1 MFDEE
6 ILLIFQDQQEEKNIV
21 FFRKF
26 PYNDTYINALM
37 CSDESTRALIQPLT
51 FL

>member
-6 ILLIFQDQQEEKNIV
+6 ILLIFQDQQEQKNI
-21 FFRKF
+21 FSGNFYK
-26 PYNDTYINALM
+26 DTYINALM